1 MEVVVRA
8 YVYASCS
15 SCRNAEAFLAEQG
28 ATVERRDFFK
38 QRFTVDELRG
48 VLASAAIGPR
58 DVLSLRSKVY
68 KARSA
73 EIDALDDA
81 DLLSLMTEEPT
92 LLRRPLVI
100 GVGGHV
106 VGFDRAELAALVA
119 SER

>member
-1 MEVVVRA
+1 MRA
-8 YVYASCS
+8 YVYTSCT

-28 ATVERRDFFK
+28 ATVERRDFFR
-38 QRFTVDELRG
+38 QRFSVEELRA
-48 VLASAAIGPR
+48 VLESAVLRPR

-81 DLLSLMTEEPT
+81 ALLTLMTEEPT

-100 GVGGHV
+100 GTAGHV
-106 VGFDRAELAALVA
+106 VGFDRAGLAALVEA
-119 SER
+119 ER